1 MKRTARCC
9 VLALLLPTVAA
20 AQIAHTASIVPAETL
35 SLDAALRLAVAHN
48 VSLQTTALQVEKA
61 NEDIAVARTRRLPS
75 FETSVT
81 ASELLTPVGFTFPA
95 GAFGVYPGTGP
106 IPSTDMRITTPR
118 QPTAYFS
125 AQVSQPLSQLV
136 GIGLRIRIAATARD
150 IERERLRA
158 QQLSLVSSVKRLYYA
173 ILQTQSAVATST
185 DAIDLY
191 RELDRTVQHR
201 LIQKAALRSDAL
213 DVQSRLVQE
222 EFERIRLTNTL
233 ASQKEELNQLLGRD
247 VRTTFEVEGVPEI
260 SLVDMDLEVAQS
272 RALKNR
278 PDIEEAR
285 LKLKHA
291 ELDYR
296 QKRSDRIPEVSLSL
310 SYSSY
315 FNMDVLPRNL
325 ASAGVQV
332 KWDPFDWGR
341 AGHQLSARA
350 HTIEQARLSVR
361 EAEER
366 LVLEVNS
373 LFRKLTEARALLNV
387 VHVAQDTAREKL
399 RVTTNRF
406 QVQAALLSEV
416 LQVRTEVS
424 NAADRREQG
433 LLAFWTAKA
442 NLEHA
447 LGEEVIR

>member
-1 MKRTARCC
+1 MKRTARYC
-9 VLALLLPTVAA
+9 VIAFLFQTVVAA
-20 AQIAHTASIVPAETL
+20 QTVSVPAPDTL
-35 SLDAALRLAVAHN
+35 SLEAALRLAVEHN
-48 VSLQTTALQVEKA
+48 VSLQTARVQVEKA
-61 NEDIAVARTRRLPS
+61 GEDVAVARTRRLPS

-95 GAFGVYPGTGP
+95 GALGVYPGTGP

-118 QPTAYFS
+118 QPTAYLS

-136 GIGLRIRIAATARD
+136 GIGLGIRIAATGRD
-150 IERERLRA
+150 IERERLRG

-173 ILQTQSAVATST
+173 ILQTQSAVATSN
-185 DAIDLY
+185 DAIALY

-201 LIQKAALRSDAL
+201 VIQKVALRSDAL

-222 EFERIRLTNTL
+222 EFERTMHTNTL
-233 ASQKEELNQLLGRD
+233 ASQKEQLNQLLGRD
-247 VRTTFEVEGVPEI
+247 VRTTFEVERVPEM
-260 SLVDMDLEVAQS
+260 SLVDVDLEAAQS
-272 RALKNR
+272 RALRNR
-278 PDIEEAR
+278 PDVEEAR
-285 LKLKHA
+285 LKLTHA

-296 QKRSDRIPEVSLSL
+296 QKKSERIPEVSLSL

-341 AGHQLSARA
+341 TGHQLAARA
-350 HTIEQARLSVR
+350 HTIEQARHSVR
-361 EAEER
+361 EAEDR
-366 LVLEVNS
+366 TMLEVND
-373 LFRKLTEARALLNV
+373 LFRKLAEARALLSV
-387 VHVAQDTAREKL
+387 VHMAQETAREKL
-399 RVTTNRF
+399 RVTTNQF

-416 LQVRTEVS
+416 LQVRAEVS
-424 NAADRREQG
+424 NAADRREQA
-433 LLAFWTAKA
+433 LLAFWAAKA
-442 NLEHA
+442 NLEQA

>member
-1 MKRTARCC
+1 MKRTARYC
-9 VLALLLPTVAA
+9 VIAFLFPTVVA
-20 AQIAHTASIVPAETL
+20 AQTVSIPAADTL
-35 SLDAALRLAVAHN
+35 SLEAALRLAVEHN
-48 VSLQTTALQVEKA
+48 VSLQTARLQVEKA
-61 NEDIAVARTRRLPS
+61 GEDVAVARTRRLPS

-118 QPTAYFS
+118 QPTAYLS

-136 GIGLRIRIAATARD
+136 GIGLGIRIAATGRD

-185 DAIDLY
+185 DAIALY

-201 LIQKAALRSDAL
+201 VIQKVALRSDAL
-213 DVQSRLVQE
+213 DVQSHLVQE
-222 EFERIRLTNTL
+222 EFERTRHTNTL
-233 ASQKEELNQLLGRD
+233 ASQKEQLNQLLGRD
-247 VRTTFEVEGVPEI
+247 VRTTFEVEGVPEM
-260 SLVDMDLEVAQS
+260 SLVDVDLEAAQS
-272 RALKNR
+272 NALRNR
-278 PDIEEAR
+278 PDVEEAR
-285 LKLKHA
+285 LKLKQA

-296 QKRSDRIPEVSLSL
+296 QKKSERIPEVSLSL

-332 KWDPFDWGR
+332 TWEPFDWGR
-341 AGHQLSARA
+341 TGRQLAARS
-350 HTIEQARLSVR
+350 HTIAQARHSVR
-361 EAEER
+361 EAEDR
-366 LVLEVNS
+366 TVLEVNN
-373 LFRKLTEARALLNV
+373 LFRKLAEARALLNV
-387 VHVAQDTAREKL
+387 VRMAQETAREKL
-399 RVTTNRF
+399 RVTTNQF

-416 LQVRTEVS
+416 LQVRAEVS
-424 NAADRREQG
+424 NAADRREQA
-433 LLAFWTAKA
+433 LLAFWAAKA
-442 NLEHA
+442 NLEYA